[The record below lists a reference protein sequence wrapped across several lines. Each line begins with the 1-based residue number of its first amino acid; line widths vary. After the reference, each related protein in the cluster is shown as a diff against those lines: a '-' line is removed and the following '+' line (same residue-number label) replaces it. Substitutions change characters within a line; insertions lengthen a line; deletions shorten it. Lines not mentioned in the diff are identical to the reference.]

1 MQMERT
7 EYKKVTAIIR
17 AERLPEVEK
26 ALRAHGVRGAS
37 ISLLK
42 GYGEATNLYQDDWLE
57 DHARIEIFTT
67 PENTDA
73 MVEII
78 MNAAHV
84 GLAGDGIIAVQP
96 VECLYRIR
104 TMQAAR
110 EEEL

>member
-1 MQMERT
+1 MART

-17 AERLPEVEK
+17 ADRLPEIEQ
-26 ALRAHGVRGAS
+26 ALHAHGVRGAS
-37 ISLLK
+37 ISLLR
-42 GYGEATNLYQDDWLE
+42 GYGEATNLFQDDWLE
-57 DHARIEIFTT
+57 DRARIEIFTT
-67 PENTDA
+67 PDNTNA

-84 GLAGDGIIAVQP
+84 GLAGDGIVAVEP

-104 TMQAAR
+104 TKQAAR